1 MSCGAVHGVGMVL
14 SSVLLSRMV
23 LYVLVF
29 VGITP
34 YMVFGGMLLNV
45 MVFGGIQYT
54 WCLVLWCLVVHNI
67 HGVWCLWR
75 LVVYMVFGVWCYGVW

>member
-45 MVFGGIQYT
+45 MVFGGTQYT
-54 WCLVLWCLVVHNI
+54 WCLV
-67 HGVWCLWR
+67 LWR